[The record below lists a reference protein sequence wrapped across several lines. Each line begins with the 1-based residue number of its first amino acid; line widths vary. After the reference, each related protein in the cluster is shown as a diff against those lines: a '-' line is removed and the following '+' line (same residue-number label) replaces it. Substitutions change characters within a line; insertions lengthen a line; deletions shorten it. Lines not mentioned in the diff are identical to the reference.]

1 MNVLRYSHVPGYSVR
16 CIRNTRHGPHGH
28 AFVDGLKVMD
38 DLLPTRSRT
47 DPPAPEQHRTQ
58 RDGIRKRIH
67 ANTLGQLSTNN
78 NPRQYLHQHH
88 HHRNVAKDAV
98 QSAVELKP
106 PISFEKLLNRDK
118 KSPEQSSRDVSGN
131 QPDEAATAQQQL
143 LHTRKVS
150 TADVAKAKRD
160 NTKREEELRSSL
172 KGVEKV
178 GMDSTRELDDTYY
191 SILEKASILRSTVAS
206 LQQLANDSKK
216 MHSQFKEETE
226 KLETETKQSVESFDN
241 FDQQEET
248 INALVKRLQESR
260 DKTSGL
266 NDRLESARLRV
277 EAYEGRD
284 NAKQAR
290 RRAQWHTVWLILFGV
305 AVVLVAILVLK
316 NRDRVGDA
324 VEQQLLRI
332 GDLVEDVAA
341 PGIARLR
348 ASPTKDPYLGKL
360 FDEL

>member
-1 MNVLRYSHVPGYSVR
+1 MFAQYVCETAQTPLCDQRS
-16 CIRNTRHGPHGH
+16 T
-28 AFVDGLKVMD
+28 AAVMD
-38 DLLPTRSRT
+38 EILPTRSRT
-47 DPPAPEQHRTQ
+47 DPPAPEQHRSQ
-58 RDGIRKRIH
+58 RDGIRKRLH

-88 HHRNVAKDAV
+88 HHRNVAKDTV
-98 QSAVELKP
+98 QSAIELKP
-106 PISFEKLLNRDK
+106 PINFEKLLSRDK
-118 KSPEQSSRDVSGN
+118 KSPEQSSKDVTSNQRDEESATP
-131 QPDEAATAQQQL
+131 QPEEPL
-143 LHTRKVS
+143 RKVS
-150 TADVAKAKRD
+150 TADVAKARRD
-160 NTKREEELRSSL
+160 NAKREEELRASL

-178 GMDSTRELDDTYY
+178 GMDSTRQLDDTYY
-191 SILEKASILRSTVAS
+191 SILEKASILRFTVAS
-206 LQQLANDSKK
+206 LQQLANESKR
-216 MHSQFKEETE
+216 MHSSFKKETT
-226 KLETETKQSVESFDN
+226 KLESETKQSVESFDN

-248 INALVKRLQESR
+248 INALIARLQESR
-260 DKTSGL
+260 DKTNGL

-290 RRAQWHTVWLILFGV
+290 RRAQWHTAWLALFSV
-305 AVVLVAILVLK
+305 TVVLVAILVLK

-341 PGIARLR
+341 PRIARLK
-348 ASPTKDPYLGKL
+348 ASPTEDPFLHKL